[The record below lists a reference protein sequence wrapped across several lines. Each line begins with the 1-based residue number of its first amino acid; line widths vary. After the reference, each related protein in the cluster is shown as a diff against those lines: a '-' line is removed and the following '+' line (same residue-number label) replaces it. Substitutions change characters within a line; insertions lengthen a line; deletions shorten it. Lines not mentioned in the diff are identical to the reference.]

1 MENEGANHI
10 IRRCGL
16 VYYGG
21 ADRNPLSRAKLA
33 VVVVRRANWWLTW
46 VGGATQWRCVVDRFA
61 QHSIVVVLACWFV
74 SVGCGTCLALII
86 AMEFYQYQPQCSPVS
101 TSSQAS
107 STSSSDDELGLKGLV
122 QGVYAPYLT
131 AELERLFVVE
141 VSFSVSRSAAVSVR
155 LHNQR

>member
-1 MENEGANHI
+1 
-10 IRRCGL
+10 
-16 VYYGG
+16 
-21 ADRNPLSRAKLA
+21 
-33 VVVVRRANWWLTW
+33 
-46 VGGATQWRCVVDRFA
+46 
-61 QHSIVVVLACWFV
+61 
-74 SVGCGTCLALII
+74 
-86 AMEFYQYQPQCSPVS
+86 MEFYQYQPQCSPVS